1 MTAARNILFI
11 MCDQL
16 RWDYLSCNG
25 HPYLETP
32 NIDGLA
38 ERGVNFRKAFVQSPL
53 CGPSRMS
60 FLTGRYMFSH
70 GATWNGLPLSVG
82 QPNIGDWLRPHG
94 LRCAIVGKTHMFG
107 DQEGMKRLGLDPV
120 SELGVLT
127 SECGLEPV
135 ERDDGLWP
143 DKVVD
148 PDYAYNRYLR
158 SKGYDG
164 DNPWHSWANS
174 AEGLDGEILSGWY
187 LENNHLPAR
196 VREEDSETPYMTG
209 RAIEFME
216 KQGDRPFLLH
226 LSYIKPHWPYIAP
239 APYHDMYGHNQILP
253 AVRAESER
261 IEPHPVL
268 GAHMKHGESRNF
280 STDGVRENVIPA
292 YMGLIKQIDDQMGRL
307 FAWMEQSGRM
317 KDTMIV
323 FTSDHGDYLGDH
335 WLGEKEMMHE
345 CSIRVP
351 MIIYDPDPAADATR
365 GSVSELFVESIDMIP
380 TFLDLLGGWHDLGHV
395 LEGRSL
401 LPALRGREQGPW
413 RDAVFSESDYAF
425 KPVREY
431 LGLDPADAR
440 CFMIRTERWK
450 YILYEGYPSQ
460 LFDLENDPDEFHDL
474 AGDPAHA
481 KTCADMRERL
491 FAWLRKRRTRVTVS
505 DEGVRQRTGTS
516 LQRGFIIGQWS
527 PDEFIKGDPDSGYRV
542 A

>member
-38 ERGVNFRKAFVQSPL
+38 ARGVNFTKAFVQSPL

-94 LRCAIVGKTHMFG
+94 LRCALVGKTHMFG
-107 DQEGMKRLGLDPV
+107 DHEGMRRLGIDPV
-120 SELGVLT
+120 SELGVLN

-143 DKVVD
+143 DRIVD

-158 SKGYDG
+158 LKGYDG
-164 DNPWHSWANS
+164 ENPWHSWANS
-174 AEGLDGEILSGWY
+174 AEGPDGEILSGWY

-216 KQGDRPFLLH
+216 EQGDRPFLLH

-239 APYHDMYGHNQILP
+239 APYHDIYGRNQILP

-261 IEPHPVL
+261 TDPHPVL

-280 STDGVRENVIPA
+280 STAGVRENVIPA

-307 FAWMEQSGRM
+307 FTWMERSGRM

-351 MIIYDPDPAADATR
+351 MIVYDPDPAADATR
-365 GSVSELFVESIDMIP
+365 GTDSELFVESIDMIP

-401 LPALRGREQGPW
+401 LPALRGRERGPW

-450 YILYEGYPSQ
+450 YILYEGYAPQ
-460 LFDLENDPDEFHDL
+460 LFDLENDPDEFRDL

-481 KTCADMRERL
+481 GTCADMRERL
-491 FAWLRKRRTRVTVS
+491 FTWLRKRRTRITVS
-505 DEGVRQRTGTS
+505 DESVRERTGTS

-527 PDEFIKGDPDSGYRV
+527 QDEFVKGDPGSAYRV
-542 A
+542 R

>member
-38 ERGVNFRKAFVQSPL
+38 TRGVNFRKTFVQSPL

-82 QPNIGDWLRPHG
+82 QPNIGDWLRPRG
-94 LRCAIVGKTHMFG
+94 LRCALVGKTHMFG

-120 SELGVLT
+120 SELGILT

-143 DKVVD
+143 DQVVD
-148 PDYAYNRYLR
+148 ADYAYNRYLR

-174 AEGLDGEILSGWY
+174 AEGSDGEILSGWY

-216 KQGDRPFLLH
+216 EQGDRPFLLH

-239 APYHDMYGHNQILP
+239 APYHDMYGHNQVLP

-261 IEPHPVL
+261 TNPHPVL

-280 STDGVRENVIPA
+280 SADGVRENVIPA

-401 LPALRGREQGPW
+401 LPALRGRGQGPW

-450 YILYEGYPSQ
+450 YILYEGYPPQ
-460 LFDLENDPDEFHDL
+460 LFDLEKDPDEFRDL

-481 KTCADMRERL
+481 GTCADMRERL
-491 FAWLRKRRTRVTVS
+491 FAWLRKRRTRITVS
-505 DEGVRQRTGTS
+505 DESVRQRTGTS

-527 PDEFIKGDPDSGYRV
+527 PDEFVKGDPDSGYRV

>member
-38 ERGVNFRKAFVQSPL
+38 ARGVNFRKAFVQSPL

-94 LRCAIVGKTHMFG
+94 LRCALVGKTHMFG

-120 SELGVLT
+120 SELGILT

-143 DKVVD
+143 DRIVD
-148 PDYAYNRYLR
+148 SDYAYNRYLR

-174 AEGLDGEILSGWY
+174 AEGPDGKILSGWY
-187 LENNHLPAR
+187 LENSHLPAR

-216 KQGDRPFLLH
+216 EQGDRPFLLH

-239 APYHDMYGHNQILP
+239 APYHDMYGHNQVLP

-261 IEPHPVL
+261 IDPHPVL

-280 STDGVRENVIPA
+280 SADGVRENVIPA
-292 YMGLIKQIDDQMGRL
+292 YMGLIKQIDDQMGSL
-307 FAWMEQSGRM
+307 FAWMEKSGRM
-317 KDTMIV
+317 EDTMIV

-365 GSVSELFVESIDMIP
+365 GNVSELFVESIDMIP

-401 LPALRGREQGPW
+401 LPTLRGREQGSW

-450 YILYEGYPSQ
+450 YILYEGYPPQ
-460 LFDLENDPDEFHDL
+460 LFDLEKDADEFRDL

-481 KTCADMRERL
+481 GTCADMRERL
-491 FAWLRKRRTRVTVS
+491 FTWLRKRRTRITVS
-505 DEGVRQRTGTS
+505 DESVRQRTGTS

-527 PDEFIKGDPDSGYRV
+527 PDEFVKGDPDSGYRV